1 LYIRRAVELEEKYTK
16 ITQEQIRALPAE
28 YKTNIY
34 ITFKGRRSMDEWKFV
49 NDEQLLA
56 LPAGFEL
63 NIRSSDVEN
72 LESWKYY
79 DDELRKDLNR
89 LFEEFEH
96 QQDLEDDDPDN
107 TALNSLADADEQLTL
122 AEQWSRVCSWSRC
135 LLLSQF

>member
-1 LYIRRAVELEEKYTK
+1 
-16 ITQEQIRALPAE
+16 
-28 YKTNIY
+28 
-34 ITFKGRRSMDEWKFV
+34 
-49 NDEQLLA
+49 

-96 QQDLEDDDPDN
+96 RQDLKDDDPDN
-107 TALNSLADADEQLTL
+107 TALNSLADADDQLTL
-122 AEQWSRVCSWSRC
+122 AEQWSRGMQLVQVLIIVAVLINATAWGYVRV
-135 LLLSQF
+135 FKNVNDIF

>member
-1 LYIRRAVELEEKYTK
+1 VYM
-16 ITQEQIRALPAE
+16 
-28 YKTNIY
+28 TNIY
-34 ITFKGRRSMDEWKFV
+34 ITFKGRRPMDEWKFV

-63 NIRSSDVEN
+63 NIRRSDVKN

-107 TALNSLADADEQLTL
+107 TALNSLADADEQLSL
-122 AEQWSRVCSWSRC
+122 AEQWSRVCS
-135 LLLSQF
+135 